1 MGKFCKTK
9 IIPWEQLYG
18 RGNNSKAHF
27 QTKKKEKEK
36 LKNDQQY
43 QGITK
48 GLPVQKETEE
58 GIAPFGET
66 PKQSKKL

>member
-1 MGKFCKTK
+1 MEEEVTPKHTFK
-9 IIPWEQLYG
+9 L
-18 RGNNSKAHF
+18 
-27 QTKKKEKEK
+27 KKEKEK

-58 GIAPFGET
+58 GIAPLGET
-66 PKQSKKL
+66 PTQSKEL